1 MKCVEESMKL
11 TMNKENTE
19 MLFAASDTDRL
30 NHNPKEERTFLIRV
44 SQIHI

>member
-19 MLFAASDTDRL
+19 MLSAASDTDRFI
-30 NHNPKEERTFLIRV
+30 HNPKE
-44 SQIHI
+44 